1 MLVSTQRRAMC
12 FHLSAAGLL
21 GRAFPHHSG
30 EVIAQGHDPDRQL
43 GKRKGP
49 KKESQ
54 RNSRLDRV
62 TLSGWWVEGI
72 HTGWCSGSM
81 FYLPPA
87 SDVLSPEV
95 LQVDYRQPLHQG
107 LPGVRGLGIG
117 SRGQHIRV
125 LGFLT
130 YPWMLCIV
138 CVCVQF
144 YLHFQASCASTD
156 CWYGGSNPEPLG
168 CDSNK
173 LTTRLLPDYLIP
185 GQEHDWEI
193 VMQDTGIGFGWGHL
207 FQSKQRR
214 EKKNG
219 GGWGK
224 KVQGLRCAF
233 AIFVLRWNM
242 CEKWQ

>member
-138 CVCVQF
+138 CVCVCNSIYIFRHLAQVQIVDMGVQTQN
-144 YLHFQASCASTD
+144 LWAVTQTS
-156 CWYGGSNPEPLG
+156 WPL
-168 CDSNK
+168 
-173 LTTRLLPDYLIP
+173 DYCQTI
-185 GQEHDWEI
+185 WS
-193 VMQDTGIGFGWGHL
+193 QDRNMI
-207 FQSKQRR
+207 
-214 EKKNG
+214 EK
-219 GGWGK
+219 
-224 KVQGLRCAF
+224 
-233 AIFVLRWNM
+233 
-242 CEKWQ
+242 